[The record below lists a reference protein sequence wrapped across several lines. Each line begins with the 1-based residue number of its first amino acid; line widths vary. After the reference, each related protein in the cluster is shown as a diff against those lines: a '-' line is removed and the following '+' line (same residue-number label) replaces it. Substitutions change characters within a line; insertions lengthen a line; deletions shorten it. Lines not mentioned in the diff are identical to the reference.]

1 MSDDQEDLSPDL
13 LESRVVSRLLEGGY
27 DPTTLAT
34 TLGVPIDDV
43 IALLPPERQRIAA
56 ADAQLQLAMRQLAWR
71 TIEEAMLILDEG
83 SVPLK
88 LKLIQKLSGDL
99 GRAIAVSDKDEL
111 EDLRKDFSTLML
123 EMRGKKDG

>member
-1 MSDDQEDLSPDL
+1 MNEIEPPESGL
-13 LESRVVSRLLEGGY
+13 LESTVVARLLEGGY

-34 TLGVPIDDV
+34 TLGVPLDDV
-43 IALLPPERQRIAA
+43 IALLPPERQKVAA

-71 TIEEAMLILDEG
+71 TIEEAMIILDEG

-99 GRAIAVSDKDEL
+99 ARAIAVSDKDDL
-111 EDLRKDFSTLML
+111 EDLRVDFATLMA
-123 EMRGKKDG
+123 EMRGTKRE